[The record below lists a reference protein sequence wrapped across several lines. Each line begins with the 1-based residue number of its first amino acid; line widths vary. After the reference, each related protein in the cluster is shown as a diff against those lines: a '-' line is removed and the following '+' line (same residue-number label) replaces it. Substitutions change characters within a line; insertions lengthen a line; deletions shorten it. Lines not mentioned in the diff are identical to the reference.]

1 MLRLFATSSVIQVH
15 FKLAFNETKQ
25 FSSAKWVILPGRKR
39 RRISINLWMLYFRQF
54 ALRGSFPKD
63 LWKDWRF
70 LCLPA
75 VRILAEKIAKTA
87 ASRANLEA

>member
-1 MLRLFATSSVIQVH
+1 MR
-15 FKLAFNETKQ
+15 
-25 FSSAKWVILPGRKR
+25 
-39 RRISINLWMLYFRQF
+39 YFRQF

-63 LWKDWRF
+63 LWKDFRF
-70 LCLPA
+70 LCLRA